1 MPTDVSDQRVNVTST
16 KQVLVDYVEKTYY
29 IFSQ

>member
-16 KQVLVDYVEKTYY
+16 KQVLVDYVEKPYY